1 MDLPVLATGHS
12 PVSERVHLPGSVP
25 CRRPH
30 GAAAG
35 GLAAAGGPRILL
47 PALQP
52 VFNPRWPLGVGEIF
66 IMTGVGTSLALGL
79 SADSYHHDV
88 ASRVSQ
94 SFADGPLAR

>member
-1 MDLPVLATGHS
+1 
-12 PVSERVHLPGSVP
+12 
-25 CRRPH
+25 
-30 GAAAG
+30 
-35 GLAAAGGPRILL
+35 
-47 PALQP
+47 
-52 VFNPRWPLGVGEIF
+52 VGEIF